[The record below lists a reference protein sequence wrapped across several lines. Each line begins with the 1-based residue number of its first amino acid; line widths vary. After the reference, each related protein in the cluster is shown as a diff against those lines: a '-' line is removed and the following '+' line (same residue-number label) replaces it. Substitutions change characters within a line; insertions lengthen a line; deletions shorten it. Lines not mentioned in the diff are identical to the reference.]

1 MRHKGGGYAHCD
13 CCYGCGWGGGG
24 LGVGGWVGVREFRQ
38 NQIDGDDRKQTK
50 TKTPQKSCHKN

>member
-24 LGVGGWVGVREFRQ
+24 VGVGRWGGVREFLQ
-38 NQIDGDDRKQTK
+38 NQIDGDD
-50 TKTPQKSCHKN
+50 